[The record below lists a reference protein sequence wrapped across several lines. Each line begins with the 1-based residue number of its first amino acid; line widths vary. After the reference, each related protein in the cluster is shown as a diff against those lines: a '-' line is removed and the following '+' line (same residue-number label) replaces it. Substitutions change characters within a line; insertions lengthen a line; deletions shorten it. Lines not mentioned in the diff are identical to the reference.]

1 MSCQCAWPFVV
12 CMKMADS
19 QTSRVAR
26 IVRRV
31 KSRRKTVVLITVLL
45 ILWVVMVPA
54 FFVLFPNSE
63 SSPSVVIYGALFV
76 LAVLTVAFLVPILRE
91 TNDWIRDNPGLLGVE
106 MTGPKSVVLHQRRAS
121 LFMWSGAIT
130 ALVFISLDLIVSLWL
145 GPTTSLALRVILEA
159 LPAGAVAGICYRLV
173 TRGRMKTHWRPKIDV
188 RIRDK

>member
-1 MSCQCAWPFVV
+1 
-12 CMKMADS
+12 MKMADS

-31 KSRRKTVVLITVLL
+31 KSRRKTLVLITVLL

-54 FFVLFPNSE
+54 FFVLFPNSL

-106 MTGPKSVVLHQRRAS
+106 MTGPKSVVLLQRRAS

-130 ALVFISLDLIVSLWL
+130 ALVFISLDLIVSLWR